1 MKLKKNPLEILW
13 GKNKRDYHILDFCR
27 IECKTLSKGDL
38 KKQIYVQ
45 LKKRS
50 YQDFIGNKY

>member
-38 KKQIYVQ
+38 KKTNICTIKEKVISRFHW
-45 LKKRS
+45 K
-50 YQDFIGNKY
+50 